1 MKLGACCL
9 CLLTLA
15 LAGCATQQVQLRTLP
30 PDRPAARTMAAAQ
43 PAGVTASATAL
54 QPADSGSGTV
64 ASPPQPLTPA
74 DAPSMRTYDP
84 WERINR
90 LTYRFNA
97 HVDEAVLLPVADHYR
112 RLPAPLRGGVHHFF
126 GNLGELGNVAN
137 YALQGQARGLLR
149 SLGRLVINTTAGIGG
164 LFDVAATVR
173 LAARPTGLSV
183 TLSRWGMHP
192 GPYLV
197 IPLLGPSTL
206 RDAIGALGDYGTLY
220 AVNPFG
226 FYRGTGS
233 WYVDG
238 LDVVDRRASTDF
250 RYFASG
256 SPFEYD
262 TVRFLYVR
270 ARLIEDGRLPSRA
283 PKSITDPS
291 QPAGK

>member
-1 MKLGACCL
+1 MKLGARCV

-15 LAGCATQQVQLRTLP
+15 LAGCATQPVQLRTLP

-43 PAGVTASATAL
+43 PAGVTASSTAL
-54 QPADSGSGTV
+54 QHSDSGADTV
-64 ASPPQPLTPA
+64 ALPPQPLTPA
-74 DAPSMRTYDP
+74 DAPSLRTYDP

-137 YALQGQARGLLR
+137 YALQGQVRGLLR

-173 LAARPTGLSV
+173 LAARPTGFSV

-206 RDAIGALGDYGTLY
+206 RDAIGTLGDYGTLY
-220 AVNPFG
+220 AVNPLG

-238 LDVVDRRASTDF
+238 VDVVDRRAGTDF

-283 PKSITDPS
+283 PKGITDPS